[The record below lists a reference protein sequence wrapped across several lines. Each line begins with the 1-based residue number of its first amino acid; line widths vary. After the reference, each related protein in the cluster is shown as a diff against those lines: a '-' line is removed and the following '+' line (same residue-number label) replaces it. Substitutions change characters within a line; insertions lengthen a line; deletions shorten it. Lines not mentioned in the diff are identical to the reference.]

1 MPRFVVSRELS
12 DPRRG
17 LLALREGSE
26 RHPMAMF
33 FIIVALAFAAAALL
47 SPSRAAF
54 PSFGGPGLS
63 DHAASGKTSRLAAV
77 SEADIACR
85 GQAWGAES
93 EACLEVIARE
103 SGRGE
108 GVRIRLVAADTRD
121 ASTPNV
127 F

>member
-1 MPRFVVSRELS
+1 MPRLALSRDLPV

-17 LLALREGSE
+17 LLALRERSE

-33 FIIVALAFAAAALL
+33 FIIVAVTFAAAAML
-47 SPSRAAF
+47 SPSRASL
-54 PSFGGPGLS
+54 PGSPGLS
-63 DHAASGKTSRLAAV
+63 GSTASGKTSRLAAA

-93 EACLEVIARE
+93 EACLQVIARE
-103 SGRGE
+103 AGRGE
-108 GVRIRLVAADTRD
+108 GVRIRLVAADTPETT
-121 ASTPNV
+121 APNV